1 MSETPLK
8 RFEPNYP
15 KIHNES
21 EMTDLVSKLT
31 GNLQIIFNKH
41 TTISVN
47 TGDTCVSVKGPTS
60 YLFNLPKLWDSV
72 SFSVSGDDP
81 KVKPSSYDV
90 SPAVSEPLDLERIGC
105 LLRSGHELI
114 TRATVHSR
122 SYEEA

>member
-47 TGDTCVSVKGPTS
+47 TGDTCVSVRGPTS
-60 YLFNLPKLWDSV
+60 YLFDLPNKWDSV
-72 SFSVSGDDP
+72 SFTIAGNDP
-81 KVKPSSYDV
+81 NAERSSFDV
-90 SPAVSEPLDLERIGC
+90 SPAVSGLLDLESMGVC
-105 LLRSGHELI
+105 
-114 TRATVHSR
+114 
-122 SYEEA
+122 

>member
-47 TGDTCVSVKGPTS
+47 AGGTCVTVRGPTS
-60 YLFNLPKLWDSV
+60 YLFNLPKKWDSV
-72 SFSVSGDDP
+72 SFTIAGDDP
-81 KVKPSSYDV
+81 NAERSSFDV
-90 SPAVSEPLDLERIGC
+90 SPAASEPLDLESMRR
-105 LLRSGHELI
+105 LLR
-114 TRATVHSR
+114 
-122 SYEEA
+122 